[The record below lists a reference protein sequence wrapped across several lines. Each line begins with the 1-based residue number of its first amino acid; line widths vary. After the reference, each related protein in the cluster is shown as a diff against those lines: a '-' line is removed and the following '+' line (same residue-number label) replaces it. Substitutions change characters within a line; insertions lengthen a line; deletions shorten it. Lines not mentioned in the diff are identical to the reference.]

1 MSLTA
6 EQKEAIM
13 AARGQ
18 SKAEATTGVR
28 RYRAR
33 FADGKSATVLD
44 MQQQPAEAIAAG
56 VTSIF
61 KPGYCVAV
69 EPVNA

>member
-13 AARGQ
+13 AARGA
-18 SKAEATTGVR
+18 SAVVAASGVR
-28 RYRAR
+28 RYEAR
-33 FADGKSATVLD
+33 FADGKRDTALD
-44 MQQQPAEAIAAG
+44 MNGGGAAETIAAI
-56 VTSIF
+56 TNIF
-61 KPGYCVAV
+61 QPGYCVAV